1 MKKALIEFY
10 SENYETYLNRAKR
23 TLGDHHH
30 AEDAV
35 QEAFENALRYSHTF
49 NDKKSLEHW
58 FNMVFLNT
66 VRDYLSYIRN
76 QGIVME
82 LKIKDHPS
90 FPSELVD
97 KYKGVIS
104 KEIHEYDEDEK
115 KRLILATYFLSGYGA
130 KGTAILCECTE
141 SAIYNL
147 SHRFRIHLE
156 SKYDK

>member
-1 MKKALIEFY
+1 MKKALTKFY
-10 SENYETYLNRAKR
+10 SENYDTYLKRAKR
-23 TLGDHHH
+23 VLGDHHH
-30 AEDAV
+30 AEDVV
-35 QEAFENALRYSHTF
+35 QEAFENALKYSYTF
-49 NDKKSLEHW
+49 DKERDLEHW

-104 KEIHEYDEDEK
+104 KEIEEYNEDEK
-115 KRLILATYFLSGYGA
+115 KRLILSIYFLSGYGA
-130 KGTAILCECTE
+130 KGTAILCGCTE
-141 SAIYNL
+141 STIYNL

-156 SKYDK
+156 KKYDS